1 MGDMADFALDE
12 CMDEVYDEHTN
23 TFVDGWSRGI
33 YDAQGSGPCPLCES
47 PTVKKVGR
55 FGPFYGCVAYPH
67 CRGHRSAYE
76 WEVLEWRKKMSD
88 YTPRPGSFTLFR
100 NRFKEAGDKKP
111 DYTGNGAGL
120 DGEPLKIAGWI
131 KEGKNGEKFM
141 SVSISVPEQRDAA
154 PAPPPPPAADEDCP
168 F

>member
-1 MGDMADFALDE
+1 
-12 CMDEVYDEHTN
+12 
-23 TFVDGWSRGI
+23 
-33 YDAQGSGPCPLCES
+33 
-47 PTVKKVGR
+47 
-55 FGPFYGCVAYPH
+55 
-67 CRGHRSAYE
+67 
-76 WEVLEWRKKMSD
+76 MSD

-154 PAPPPPPAADEDCP
+154 PAPPPPPAAEEDCP

>member
-1 MGDMADFALDE
+1 
-12 CMDEVYDEHTN
+12 
-23 TFVDGWSRGI
+23 
-33 YDAQGSGPCPLCES
+33 
-47 PTVKKVGR
+47 
-55 FGPFYGCVAYPH
+55 
-67 CRGHRSAYE
+67 
-76 WEVLEWRKKMSD
+76 MSD

-131 KEGKNGEKFM
+131 KEGKNGKF
-141 SVSISVPEQRDAA
+141 VSLKCEVPKSGTSEPSNDL
-154 PAPPPPPAADEDCP
+154 P